1 LSAHAAPVSRG
12 RGPAAAAL
20 ARLVSE
26 SWLALAIAA
35 SLVAMS
41 LGVFG
46 GGIEGLG
53 VGGVG
58 LTPNITL
65 QMSLTFGSGL
75 LITLAILRGP
85 RRAAMPL
92 WGLGAAIGLFV
103 LAGYTALSIAWSV
116 DPANSWLEASR
127 TFAYAATFAG
137 AIALT
142 RLAAGRWRSVLA
154 GVLIG
159 TVAISAYAV
168 AAKIIPES
176 LDASDPYARLSL
188 PFEYWNAVGLTAALA
203 IPPCLWLGAR
213 REGHGA
219 VNALAAPMLCGL
231 LIALVLSYSRGAL
244 VAAVIGVGL
253 WLVVVPLRLRAS
265 AVLAIGAVTAAAA
278 IAWAFSKPALTND
291 HVSLGLRE
299 YWGHRLGVVVVGA
312 LIVAYAA
319 ALVLRFAA
327 ERHPLAAHRRRQLG
341 ICALVALALVPVVG
355 VAGLAQSSRGLTGSI
370 SHYFS
375 DLTNPSAAQAS
386 SNPSRLTQAG
396 NDHALYW
403 SYALD
408 VFDSNPLAGAG
419 AGSYPVADQRF
430 MTSQALAE
438 QAHSYI
444 FQTLAD
450 LGIVGLL
457 ISLAFV
463 GAWGVAAV
471 RTTDLAH
478 PRAPGADAAE
488 RIGLE
493 TMLAVV
499 VVFAIHSVVDWT
511 WFVPADAVLAL
522 LLAGWL
528 AGRGPYGRPV
538 PEVARRPLLGRAPT
552 PLAAAAAATAIAAA
566 ALVAWAQ
573 WQPLRSEDATNAA
586 AVALGNGVT
595 ASLSG
600 QNALAEREYAA
611 ARAYALT
618 AIARDPLDVTPLSQL
633 GQYYANIGDD
643 RAAQATFEREVML
656 QPSNAQSWRDLA
668 EYESTLGTT
677 AGKRAAYN
685 AYSVA
690 LYLDPQDYVL
700 QREFLSVASPQAAH

>member
-12 RGPAAAAL
+12 RGPAAAAV
-20 ARLVSE
+20 ARFASE

-75 LITLAILRGP
+75 LIALACLRGP
-85 RRAAMPL
+85 RRAEMPL
-92 WGLGAAIGLFV
+92 WGLTAAIGLFV

-137 AIALT
+137 AIAFA
-142 RLAAGRWRSVLA
+142 RLAAGRWRSVLT
-154 GVLIG
+154 GVLLG

-176 LDASDPYARLSL
+176 LDPSDPYARLSL

-244 VAAVIGVGL
+244 LAAVIGVGL
-253 WLVVVPLRLRAS
+253 WFVFVPLRLRAT

-278 IAWAFSKPALTND
+278 IAWAVSKPALTND
-291 HVSLGLRE
+291 HVGLGLRE
-299 YWGHRLGVVVVGA
+299 YWGHRLGLVVAAA
-312 LIVAYAA
+312 LIAAYAA
-319 ALVLRFAA
+319 ALVARFAA
-327 ERHPLAAHRRRQLG
+327 ERRPLAPHRRRQLG
-341 ICALVALALVPVVG
+341 ICVLVALALVPVAG
-355 VAGLAQSSRGLTGSI
+355 VAALVHSHRGLSGSI
-370 SHYFS
+370 SHYF
-375 DLTNPSAAQAS
+375 DNLTNPNAVQPS

-419 AGSYPVADQRF
+419 AGSYPIADQRF

-438 QAHSYI
+438 QAHSYV

-450 LGIVGLL
+450 LGVLGLL
-457 ISLAFV
+457 ISLAFA

-471 RTTDLAH
+471 RTTRLTR
-478 PRAPGADAAE
+478 PLAPGADTAE
-488 RIGLE
+488 RIGLL
-493 TMLAVV
+493 TMLAVAV
-499 VVFAIHSVVDWT
+499 IFTIHSAVDWT
-511 WFVPADAVLAL
+511 WFVPADAALAL
-522 LLAGWL
+522 LLAGWV
-528 AGRGPYGRPV
+528 AGRGPYENAPPRP
-538 PEVARRPLLGRAPT
+538 ARPLLAIRTPA
-552 PLAAAAAATAIAAA
+552 PLAVAAATAAIAAA

-573 WQPLRSEDATNAA
+573 WQPLRSEDATNTA
-586 AVALGNGVT
+586 AVDLVNGVT
-595 ASLSG
+595 ASYSG
-600 QNALAEREYAA
+600 QNALARRDYAA
-611 ARAYALT
+611 ARAAALA
-618 AIARDPLDVTPLSQL
+618 AISRDPLDITPLSQL
-633 GQYYANIGDD
+633 GQYYANVGDD
-643 RAAQATFEREVML
+643 RAAQATFEREVKL
-656 QPSNAQSWRDLA
+656 QPSNAQSWWDFA
-668 EYESTLGTT
+668 DYESTLPTP

-690 LYLDPQDYVL
+690 LYLDPQDHVL
-700 QREFLSVASPQAAH
+700 QREFLSVAVPQQSR